1 MSEPEKTDLMYKIA
15 LLGDPATGKTSLIDQ
30 YIHHK
35 FNEQYNASLG
45 VNILIKD
52 IEVKEKNLKVKLIIW
67 DIAGQERYELSRR
80 MFFQGCSGALF
91 VYDLTR
97 PSTLESVESKWYPDL
112 ITYGKENA
120 SFLLIGNKND
130 LEGSRG
136 ITTKEGK
143 KVAEKIKARDFI
155 ETSAK
160 SGDNVEKAFSNLL
173 TDVLSKIN
181 R

>member
-1 MSEPEKTDLMYKIA
+1 MFESEKTDLMFKIA

-35 FNEQYNASLG
+35 FSEQYNASLG
-45 VNILIKD
+45 VNIVIKD
-52 IEVKEKNLKVKLIIW
+52 IEVKEKNLKVKLILW

-91 VYDLTR
+91 VYDITR
-97 PSTLESVESKWYPDL
+97 PSTLENVVSKWYPDL
-112 ITYGKENA
+112 ITYGKENS
-120 SFLLIGNKND
+120 SFLLIGNKTD
-130 LEGSRG
+130 LEDSRG
-136 ITTKEGK
+136 ITTEKGKEL
-143 KVAEKIKARDFI
+143 ADKIQASDFI

-160 SGDNVEKAFSNLL
+160 SGDNVEEAFSNLL

-181 R
+181 K

>member
-120 SFLLIGNKND
+120 SFLLIGNKSD

-143 KVAEKIKARDFI
+143 TVAEKIKARDFI

-173 TDVLSKIN
+173 TGVLSKIN